1 MFFYFVNLL
10 LQHRTELDDIMD
22 ELLER
27 TSGPTVLGE
36 TLIATGPERLGSLGP
51 GYLDQTGEQVSHC
64 NTKHKQLCIY
74 QPP

>member
-1 MFFYFVNLL
+1 
-10 LQHRTELDDIMD
+10 MD

-51 GYLDQTGEQVSHC
+51 GYLDQTGEL
-64 NTKHKQLCIY
+64 NICISDDLNI
-74 QPP
+74 